1 MVYSLE
7 VPNKHNFKNFIRRI
21 GNGNY

>member
-21 GNGNY
+21 GNGNC

>member
-7 VPNKHNFKNFIRRI
+7 VMETIEI
-21 GNGNY
+21 